1 MTVLEIRLDDEIA
14 KAAERV
20 AAARGE
26 TLEQMLARMAE
37 ETARKQDRKALVAR
51 LRQIGDEAKAEVGP
65 ITWTRDDL
73 YER

>member
-14 KAAERV
+14 EAAERV

-51 LRQIGDEAKAEVGP
+51 LRKIGDEAKAEVGP